1 MFRDKDQIVSFF
13 LIFYMAS
20 LALAKWWNLPVS
32 GFKFQLPE
40 VIFLMI
46 AGLAVLGRIPLRWRR
61 FNRLDWGVTAL
72 VGGALAGAAG
82 GDWAGS
88 LPGMAGL
95 IYLYVSY
102 LLFSRIVVADPFA
115 LARKGFLY
123 AALLVSLGAITGFL
137 WWLSAGPN
145 FLVHEKYL
153 PYWGEGVRAAS
164 FVRHP
169 DVVMNLGVYALVF
182 WGCYHW
188 SQMNNK
194 WGRINP
200 VFFIVIL
207 LGMLLSFS
215 KFIVLL
221 PVVLAFV
228 FLRAKKRMP
237 VWLKTSLYSFVV
249 LGACFFLLL
258 THLFMAPASND
269 AEHDKKMEA
278 FITSKVIWEGK
289 QVKVIETV
297 YVPLKRLAAGAGL
310 QNFPFGIGMG
320 RLPEFIDRQKK
331 AGRAPDIPLYHAH
344 SSYWGLWA
352 ESGLLGGL
360 GGLFFLYSLFRVM
373 WKWGKRKKDAREW
386 AYWVVVSSLLAY
398 ALAEGVVLDGLF
410 FRQHWWLLVM
420 VSWRFYKK

>member
-46 AGLAVLGRIPLRWRR
+46 AGLAVLGRIPLRWRG
-61 FNRLDWGVTAL
+61 FDRLDWGVTAL

-88 LPGMAGL
+88 LPGMLGL
-95 IYLYVSY
+95 SYLYVSY
-102 LLFSRIVVADPFA
+102 LLFSRIEVVDPFA
-115 LARKGFLY
+115 LVRKGFLY
-123 AALLVSLGAITGFL
+123 AALLVSLGGIAGIL
-137 WWLSAGPN
+137 WWYWAGAN

-169 DVVMNLGVYALVF
+169 DVVMNLGVYALIF
-182 WGCYHW
+182 LGANHW
-188 SQMNNK
+188 SRLDK
-194 WGRINP
+194 KGGRISW
-200 VFFIVIL
+200 FFLIVIV

-215 KFIVLL
+215 KFIILLPVMMVFVFFRLKKRISAFLKWGLYVLL
-221 PVVLAFV
+221 PAGVL
-228 FLRAKKRMP
+228 
-237 VWLKTSLYSFVV
+237 
-249 LGACFFLLL
+249 FFLLI
-258 THLFMAPASND
+258 THLFFISNKNAAPPQ
-269 AEHDKKMEA
+269 KKMEA
-278 FITSKVIWEGK
+278 FITDKLVWEGEGL
-289 QVKVIETV
+289 KVLETA
-297 YVPLKRLAAGAGL
+297 YLPLKRLAVRAGL
-310 QNFPFGIGMG
+310 QNIPFGIGMG
-320 RLPEFIDRQKK
+320 QLPQFIDQQQQ

-352 ESGLLGGL
+352 EAGLLGGI
-360 GGLFFLYSLFRVM
+360 GGLFFLYSLFRTM
-373 WKWGKRKKDAREW
+373 WKWGKREKKPEDR
-386 AYWVVVSSLLAY
+386 AYWIAVSSMLVYVLV
-398 ALAEGVVLDGLF
+398 EGLVLDGLF